1 MRRTSKF
8 LMIASLLPVVA
19 AAGCT
24 SDDTKTNS
32 SPTGTTSTTTT
43 TVPTATGNDDPGEAT
58 GAERVP
64 LGQTKVVIMPADAV
78 LDIKG
83 LQEWDRSAL
92 RCTATSASGEG
103 IELLPP
109 PADAEPE
116 QGAQGATWVPLWTVG
131 ATPGE
136 LTIGC
141 SDPEGKIPD
150 SANSFVRVV
159 PRGIWFG

>member
-8 LMIASLLPVVA
+8 LIAASLLPVVA
-19 AAGCT
+19 AGC
-24 SDDTKTNS
+24 SDDDREANPAS
-32 SPTGTTSTTTT
+32 ASPTAVDTPATTAPPPTT
-43 TVPTATGNDDPGEAT
+43 GDPGEAA
-58 GAERVP
+58 GAERIP
-64 LGQTKVVIMPADAV
+64 LGQTKVVVMPADAV

-83 LQEWDRSAL
+83 LAAWDRSAL
-92 RCTATSASGEG
+92 ECTATDTSGAA

-116 QGAQGATWVPLWTVG
+116 QAAGGTWVPLWTVG

-141 SDPEGKIPD
+141 GDPDGKLPD
-150 SANSFVRVV
+150 SATSFVRVV